1 MRTAPAN
8 SVLRRG
14 SSGRIKAM
22 SGIDLDGTVVVMTG
36 ASMGLGRAM
45 ALALAAAGARVVL
58 AAPERDLLEAVAAE
72 IEKRAG
78 PGRAHPVRTDITL
91 RADCDRVLQESIRR
105 FAGLHVL
112 VNNARRPV
120 RGPGLPAAGNFLPFW
135 ESNPDI
141 WQESVHVN
149 VNGTFLM
156 SHVIAPHL
164 IRQNWGRIIN
174 ISTSLGGLTQRHN
187 SPYGVTKAAL
197 ESATLIWA
205 ADLAG
210 TGVTVNSLLPGG
222 ACDTDPNRPP
232 IPGVRLLPVDVM
244 NSAVVW
250 LASKLSD
257 GKTGGRYV
265 GRLWDDRL
273 PPSEAAAAAM
283 EPPAL
288 RLP

>member
-1 MRTAPAN
+1 
-8 SVLRRG
+8 
-14 SSGRIKAM
+14 M
-22 SGIDLDGTVVVMTG
+22 SDIDLDGTVVTMTG
-36 ASMGLGRAM
+36 ASVGLGRAM
-45 ALALAAAGARVVL
+45 SHALAEAGARVVL
-58 AAPERDLLEAVAAE
+58 AAPEADLLEGVAAE
-72 IEKRAG
+72 IDAKAG
-78 PGRAHPVRTDITL
+78 RGRALAVRTDITV
-91 RADCDRVLQESIRR
+91 RGDCDRLLAESIRR
-105 FAGLHVL
+105 FGRLDVL

-120 RGPGLPAAGNFLPFW
+120 RGPGIPPAGNFLPFW

-156 SHVIAPHL
+156 SHVVAPHL
-164 IRQNWGRIIN
+164 IRNGWGRIVNIN
-174 ISTSLGGLTQRHN
+174 TSLGGLSQGRN

-232 IPGVRLLPVDVM
+232 DPKLKLWPVDIM
-244 NSAVVW
+244 NSAIVW

-257 GKTGGRYV
+257 GKTGGRYI
-265 GRLWDDRL
+265 GRLWDESL
-273 PPSEAAAAAM
+273 PPGAAAAGAM
-283 EPPAL
+283 TPPAL
-288 RLP
+288 RTAGD